1 MTNSFLMV
9 GLEVSR
15 LGYAN
20 AKLGGATWFQQLV
33 KSLVLPCYRHPDYVI
48 DFQISLSCT
57 FVITHERYLF
67 EGLERYVHNIWQI
80 SRYVHDIQYF

>member
-1 MTNSFLMV
+1 MV

-20 AKLGGATWFQQLV
+20 AKLGGATWLQQLV

-57 FVITHERYLF
+57 FVVKFYK
-67 EGLERYVHNIWQI
+67 GLLYWLLTTRSKRLPV
-80 SRYVHDIQYF
+80 SRTSNFDGIVM